1 MAGVGTNF
9 ILERILSLAK
19 AVAARE
25 GYTFAPNCE
34 NNLRLLITSAVTRIQ
49 SEPLNQ
55 EHAIRT
61 AENNVEILVL
71 EMVRNATRGDNQLH
85 EDTLEKAKRKLCP
98 LYPFC

>member
-1 MAGVGTNF
+1 MATVGTNF

-19 AVAARE
+19 AIAARE

-34 NNLRLLITSAVTRIQ
+34 SNLRTLINTAVARIQ

-61 AENNVEILVL
+61 AENNIEILVL
-71 EMVRNATRGDNQLH
+71 EMVRNAAPGDNQLH
-85 EDTLEKAKRKLCP
+85 EVTLDAATRKLCP